1 MVLLRSEVKDEDI
14 WNIEELYPNFQ
25 SWKHAFKQVSPND
38 QSPWPELL
46 SYKGRLGESP
56 KILLEALTTSFSL
69 SRQLEKLYTYAHLR
83 HDEDITNPEH
93 KNGYEKALTLLH
105 LFAESTSWMEPE
117 ILSLPQNVLDEFL
130 QSPVLAKY
138 AFHLEKL
145 VRLRKH
151 TLSEEQE
158 ALLAL
163 AHRALEAPYK
173 AFSALNNADFKF
185 GTIED
190 SSGNKIELTHGSYQL
205 CLRSRDRPLR
215 EKAFKTIHGKYA
227 EYENTLCELI
237 HGQVQSHLFESK
249 ARHYQSCL
257 EAALKPKNI
266 DLDVY
271 HALIKAV
278 RGEISAL
285 HDYTSLRK
293 KVLGLDSLHLYDLH
307 VPLTAELD
315 IKMDYAEGEQAVIE
329 SVAPL
334 GEEYQNILRE
344 GLRDKRWVDRYENK
358 NKRSG
363 AYSSGCYDSMPY
375 ILMNFKGILND
386 VFTLAHE
393 AGHSMHS
400 YLSRKSQPYHYSS
413 YPIFVAEVAST
424 FNEELLMTYL
434 KSRAKT
440 KEEKI
445 YLINQQIETIR
456 TTLFRQTLFA
466 EFELLIHELVE
477 QNTPLT
483 PELLKN
489 EYIKLNRVYF
499 GPNVTID
506 EEVSSEW
513 SRIPHFYYD
522 FYVYQ
527 YATGISASIA
537 LADRVLKGG
546 KNERDHYLSFL
557 KGGCSHYP
565 IDLLKMAGVDMRSPE
580 PVKAAID
587 KFRTLVKELTALF

>member
-1 MVLLRSEVKDEDI
+1 MVLQRSEVDIGDI
-14 WNIEELYPNFQ
+14 WNIEELYPSFQ
-25 SWKHAFKQVSPND
+25 AWEHAYTQVCPKE
-38 QSPWPELL
+38 QPEWPKLA
-46 SYKGRLGESP
+46 SYKGRLGEP
-56 KILLEALTTSFSL
+56 AILLEALTETFSI

-83 HDEDITNPEH
+83 HDEDITNQEH

-105 LFAESTSWMEPE
+105 CFAESTSWMEPE
-117 ILSLPQNVLDEFL
+117 ILALPQEVLERL
-130 QSPVLAKY
+130 LHSPLLAKY
-138 AFHLEKL
+138 VFHLEKL
-145 VRLRKH
+145 IRLRKH
-151 TLSEEQE
+151 TLSAEQE

-185 GTIED
+185 GSIED
-190 SSGNKIELTHGSYQL
+190 SKGNTLELTHGSYQL

-215 EKAFKTIHGKYA
+215 EKAFKVMHGKYA

-271 HALIKAV
+271 HSLINAV
-278 RGEISAL
+278 RSEISAL
-285 HDYTSLRK
+285 HDYVSLRQRI
-293 KVLGLDSLHLYDLH
+293 LGVDALHLYDLY

-315 IKMDYAEGEQAVIE
+315 IKMDYAEGEKAVIE

-334 GEEYQNILRE
+334 GEEYQDILRK
-344 GLRDKRWVDRYENK
+344 GLQEKRWVDRYENK

-400 YLSRKSQPYHYSS
+400 YLSRKNQPYHYSS

-424 FNEELLMTYL
+424 FNEELLMTHL
-434 KSRAKT
+434 KKQLKT

-445 YLINQQIETIR
+445 YLVNQQIESIR

-466 EFELLIHELVE
+466 EFELLIHQLVE
-477 QNTPLT
+477 QNIPLT
-483 PELLKN
+483 PELLKS
-489 EYIKLNRVYF
+489 EYTKLNRFYF
-499 GPNVTID
+499 GPSIIID
-506 EEVSSEW
+506 EEIASEW

-537 LADRVLKGG
+537 LAEGVLRGG
-546 KNERDHYLSFL
+546 QKEREHYLSFL
-557 KGGCSHYP
+557 KGGCSQYP
-565 IDLLKMAGVDMRSPE
+565 IDLLQMAGVDMRSPE
-580 PVKAAID
+580 PVKAAIQ
-587 KFRTLVKELTALF
+587 KFRTLVKELAAL